1 MGTGT
6 LVSIRLRS
14 KTLHELLANIF
25 TRFIK
30 RYYKPNSRKTYR
42 LRGHVCKAVTAR
54 AVVASKKVVSDTI
67 VFNHSADYIPR
78 VVNILD
84 PLFLAHTKD
93 GSAGKAFIKG
103 FHISLTLTRNVSI
116 TIPPDNELLYDITVK
131 CRVAL
136 VSSKTLEENFRLH

>member
-1 MGTGT
+1 MC
-6 LVSIRLRS
+6 R
-14 KTLHELLANIF
+14 
-25 TRFIK
+25 
-30 RYYKPNSRKTYR
+30 
-42 LRGHVCKAVTAR
+42 AVTAR

-103 FHISLTLTRNVSI
+103 FHISLTLTRNVLI
-116 TIPPDNELLYDITVK
+116 TIPPDDEPLYDITVR
-131 CRVAL
+131 CRIAL
-136 VSSKTLEENFRLH
+136 ISSKTLEENFRSPWMFHPERAYQHGFDPIKAKFNTKLHTMHDFPVTLHSRRQ